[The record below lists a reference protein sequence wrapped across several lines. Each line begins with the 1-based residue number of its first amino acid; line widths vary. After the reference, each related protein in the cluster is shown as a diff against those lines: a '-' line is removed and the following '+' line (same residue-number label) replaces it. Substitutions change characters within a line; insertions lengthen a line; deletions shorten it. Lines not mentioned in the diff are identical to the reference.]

1 MYKYRKENWHGEVH
15 PLALSQ
21 LEKTGDIVKSIYT
34 SYTVY
39 CIPKFWYCIPKFC
52 CVKICII
59 FHRPHSLF
67 CSLFHD
73 CTKHL
78 RFENSFLVCR
88 FLKFHIHYFFLDILK
103 NRLWSKVR
111 PKHLYLSLETTHTSF
126 EPNPQLSNIYTR
138 YGTQI
143 HFFQLDRWNL
153 DQNFVLR
160 NEASFCGT
168 NPHPSTNNPWN
179 GLSFHRT
186 ELRSVERCSF
196 PMGTE

>member
-1 MYKYRKENWHGEVH
+1 MYKYKKVNWHGEVH

-21 LEKTGDIVKSIYT
+21 LEKTGDIVKSICT
-34 SYTVY
+34 SSTVY

-88 FLKFHIHYFFLDILK
+88 FLKFHIHYFLDILK

-143 HFFQLDRWNL
+143 HFFNWTAQISTKI
-153 DQNFVLR
+153 
-160 NEASFCGT
+160 SFSGT
-168 NPHPSTNNPWN
+168 K
-179 GLSFHRT
+179 
-186 ELRSVERCSF
+186 LRSVERIHI
-196 PMGTE
+196 PG

>member
-1 MYKYRKENWHGEVH
+1 MYYFPPS
-15 PLALSQ
+15 PLTFLLSISR
-21 LEKTGDIVKSIYT
+21 LHEAFTIWELLPCLSISKI
-34 SYTVY
+34 SY
-39 CIPKFWYCIPKFC
+39 
-52 CVKICII
+52 
-59 FHRPHSLF
+59 SL
-67 CSLFHD
+67 
-73 CTKHL
+73 
-78 RFENSFLVCR
+78 
-88 FLKFHIHYFFLDILK
+88 FFLDILK